1 MKFSLKTK
9 VILFGLLV
17 LLGLIFRYPTTPH
30 EIGWDSFSV
39 HLMANSVSEF
49 GYAKWWLHPTSITGS
64 YPYSTSP
71 SAVPFVLSG
80 ISQCTSMDTEKVI
93 FLYSIFLGLFA
104 IFGAYLMAG
113 AIWDNDIFTFLVA
126 IVFSTA
132 QGMVTFSTW
141 TAHART
147 LFVIMLPLFIYLL
160 LKTRTFKVR
169 CGILT
174 FIILALL
181 LVTHHYIYFTIP
193 LLMSFFIIAIFY
205 KFGEHIKAIKI
216 PENFAN
222 FAMLG
227 CFLIM
232 FSIGYF
238 DRSLWWSDP
247 EMFRSASEGSSS
259 IYVWISNMMLM
270 GYVRY
275 IGFLIIFTVSG
286 YIYLILKRNKQFEEW
301 VLLLCLACLAPLLY
315 IVTYVKWFI
324 IPFVSLLVGIA
335 LTNIAI
341 VKTHTQKR
349 KNVPSLVLITIL
361 VLSIS
366 FTGYYQYLHFLNDP
380 SPRTRYMEERTY
392 AGGLWMKDNIDKDKN
407 MIAGA
412 YIPHRLFAIS
422 EVPTLTGVGAADL
435 AYGFVEPGKIEVKQ
449 IYSPTSLG
457 YYRHDPYRTV
467 NHSYTNWHVSHILD
481 SNFND
486 RMSWAYRS
494 IHEFRLSY
502 SAENIVFGNVFA
514 RSIQQTENCFY
525 ENGKIRIW
533 SLDACLE

>member
-1 MKFSLKTK
+1 MKFSLRTK

-17 LLGLIFRYPTTPH
+17 LLGLIFRVPTTPH

-113 AIWDNDIFTFLVA
+113 VIWDNDIFTFLVA

-147 LFVIMLPLFIYLL
+147 LFVISLPLFIYLL
-160 LKTRTFKVR
+160 LKAHTFKVR
-169 CGILT
+169 CSILT

-193 LLMSFFIIAIFY
+193 VLMSFFIIAIFY
-205 KFGEHIKAIKI
+205 KFGKHIKAIKI
-216 PENFAN
+216 SESFAN

-238 DRSLWWSDP
+238 DRSLWWNDP

-259 IYVWISNMMLM
+259 IYMWISNMMLM

-286 YIYLILKRNKQFEEW
+286 YIYLIFKRNKRFEEW

-324 IPFVSLLVGIA
+324 IPFVSLLIGIA
-335 LTNIAI
+335 LANIAI

-349 KNVPSLVLITIL
+349 KLVPSLVVITIL

-392 AGGLWMKDNIDKDKN
+392 AGGLWMKDNIDKDNN
-407 MIAGA
+407 MIVGGWIA
-412 YIPHRLFAIS
+412 HRIFSIS
-422 EVPTLTGVGAADL
+422 KVPTLTGVCAADL
-435 AYGFVEPGKIEVKQ
+435 AYGFVEPGKLEVKE
-449 IYSPTSLG
+449 IYSSTSLG
-457 YYRHDPYRTV
+457 YYRHDPYAVV
-467 NHSYTNWHVSHILD
+467 NHSYTDWHVAHILD
-481 SNFND
+481 GDIND
-486 RMSWAYRS
+486 KRSWAYRLIPKFNLS
-494 IHEFRLSY
+494 YYAVNKDIRDRLSL
-502 SAENIVFGNVFA
+502 SV
-514 RSIQQTENCFY
+514 QQTKDY
-525 ENGKIRIW
+525 LYDNGKIGVW
-533 SLDACLE
+533 HL

>member
-1 MKFSLKTK
+1 MKFSLRTK
-9 VILFGLLV
+9 VILFGLLI
-17 LLGLIFRYPTTPH
+17 LLGLIFRVPTTPH
-30 EIGWDSFSV
+30 ELGWDSFSV
-39 HLMANSVSEF
+39 HLMANSISEF
-49 GYAKWWLHPTSITGS
+49 GYAKWWLHLTSITGS

-93 FLYSIFLGLFA
+93 LLYSIFLGLFA

-126 IVFSTA
+126 IVFSTS

-147 LFVIMLPLFIYLL
+147 LFVILLPLFIYLL
-160 LKTRTFKVR
+160 LKTHTFKVR

-193 LLMSFFIIAIFY
+193 VLLSFFIIAIFY
-205 KFGEHIKAIKI
+205 KFGEHIKTIKI

-238 DRSLWWSDP
+238 DRSLWWNDP
-247 EMFRSASEGSSS
+247 EMFRSVSEGSGS
-259 IYVWISNMMLM
+259 IYVWISDIMLM
-270 GYVRY
+270 QYVRY
-275 IGFLIIFTVSG
+275 IGFSIIFVVSG
-286 YIYLILKRNKQFEEW
+286 YIFLTFKRDKRFEEW
-301 VLLLCLACLAPLLY
+301 LFLLCLAGLAPLLY
-315 IVTYVKWFI
+315 IATYTKWFI
-324 IPFVSLLVGIA
+324 VPFACILIGIA

-341 VKTHTQKR
+341 VKTHTLKR
-349 KNVPSLVLITIL
+349 KLVPSLVVITIL
-361 VLSIS
+361 LLSIS

-392 AGGLWMKDNIDKDKN
+392 VGGLWLKDNIDKNKN
-407 MIAGA
+407 MIAGGL
-412 YIPHRLFAIS
+412 IGHRICSIS
-422 EVPTLTGVGAADL
+422 EVPILTGVGAADL

-449 IYSPTSLG
+449 IYSSTSLG
-457 YYRHDPYRTV
+457 YYRHDPYKVV
-467 NHSYTNWHVSHILD
+467 NHSYTDWYVAHILD
-481 SNFND
+481 GDIND
-486 RMSWAYRS
+486 KRDVAYRS
-494 IHEFRLSY
+494 ISKFNLSFYAVNKDIRDRLSQSVQKTKDLY
-502 SAENIVFGNVFA
+502 
-514 RSIQQTENCFY
+514 Y
-525 ENGKIRIW
+525 DNGKIGIW
-533 SLDACLE
+533 KLD